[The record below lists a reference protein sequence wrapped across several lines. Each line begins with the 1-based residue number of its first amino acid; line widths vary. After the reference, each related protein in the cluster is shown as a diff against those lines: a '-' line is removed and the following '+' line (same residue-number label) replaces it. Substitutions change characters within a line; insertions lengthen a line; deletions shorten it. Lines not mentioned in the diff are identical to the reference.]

1 LSFSLYDPDLFSNLR
16 SGATLNGR
24 HYDGLTVFRTL
35 VAENYN
41 QVAGRFGASL
51 KFSYDRTDEAYEY
64 WMRDIGRVY
73 DAEDAEPDH
82 FKRAGFLA
90 YWLRRRQVV
99 HHVMTEPEGAIADK
113 FRNRFLINHNEY
125 CAFMFGFRICHYFSL
140 AEKLEDSAD
149 IAAYIGSQNLEP
161 EFVFDVSTLMKNKN
175 VSPHSLY
182 LIYRACFVDIQR
194 PLKSRPAIVEPFPH
208 A

>member
-1 LSFSLYDPDLFSNLR
+1 MTFSLYDPELFSNLQN
-16 SGATLNGR
+16 GAVVDGHL
-24 HYDGLTVFRTL
+24 HDGLTVFRTL
-35 VAENYN
+35 VAEHYN
-41 QVAGRFGASL
+41 QVAGRFGTRL

-64 WMRDIGRVY
+64 WVRDIDRVY
-73 DAEDAEPDH
+73 DAEDAVPDH

-99 HHVMTEPEGAIADK
+99 NHVMTAPEAQPPSGD
-113 FRNRFLINHNEY
+113 RTRFLINHNEY

-140 AEKLEDSAD
+140 TEKLGEGQD
-149 IAAYIGSQNLEP
+149 IAAHIGSQNLEP
-161 EFVFDVSTLMKNKN
+161 AFVFDVSTLMKNKN

-194 PLKSRPAIVEPFPH
+194 PLKSRPAVVEAFPRV
-208 A
+208 

>member
-1 LSFSLYDPDLFSNLR
+1 MTFSLYDPELFQNFQYGVLVD
-16 SGATLNGR
+16 GQ
-24 HYDGLTVFRTL
+24 HIDGLTVFRTL

-41 QVAGRFGASL
+41 QVASRFGAGL

-73 DAEDAEPDH
+73 DAEDAVPDH

-99 HHVMTEPEGAIADK
+99 NTLLTAPDVQDSNGD
-113 FRNRFLINHNEY
+113 RNRFLINHNEY
-125 CAFMFGFRICHYFSL
+125 CAFIFGFRICHYFSL
-140 AEKLEDSAD
+140 IEKLDGSQD
-149 IAAYIGSQNLEP
+149 IAAYIGSQNLDSA
-161 EFVFDVSTLMKNKN
+161 FVFDVSTLMKNKN

-194 PLKSRPAIVEPFPH
+194 PLRSRPALVEPFPR